1 MRDKQRPK
9 NFSILFDY
17 YGGEMLVETTQSY
30 DSVDDAKDA
39 LEGLKN
45 IPGFLLGYITPGQPK
60 TRLVFLCN
68 CAGGAVS
75 RTQKVVED
83 LTTELQ
89 PFHSL
94 TTAII
99 QYPRSAHEREQAHQN
114 AAHLRTLKG
123 AISDRRRNDTNA
135 LSVVIFEEVK
145 HLESINKLDHLTP
158 DSIQRTM
165 STWIATGLTPL
176 ENADLPTW

>member
-1 MRDKQRPK
+1 
-9 NFSILFDY
+9 
-17 YGGEMLVETTQSY
+17 MLVETTQY
-30 DSVDDAKDA
+30 HDSVEDAQDA

-45 IPGFLLGYITPGQPK
+45 IPGFLLGYMILGKPK
-60 TRLVFLCN
+60 TKLVFLCD

-83 LTTELQ
+83 LTTERTQVQ

-94 TTAII
+94 KTAII
-99 QYPRSAHEREQAHQN
+99 QCPRSAHEREQAQQN

-123 AISDRRRNDTNA
+123 AISDRRRNDTDA
-135 LSVVIFEEVK
+135 LSVVIFELVK
-145 HLESINKLDHLTP
+145 HLESINRLDDLTP

-165 STWIATGLTPL
+165 STWIVTGLTPT

>member
-1 MRDKQRPK
+1 
-9 NFSILFDY
+9 
-17 YGGEMLVETTQSY
+17 MLVETTQSY
-30 DSVDDAKDA
+30 DSVQDAQDS

-45 IPGFLLGYITPGQPK
+45 IPGFLLGYIIPAKPK

-68 CAGGAVS
+68 CAGGAVG

-83 LTTELQ
+83 LTTTEGTQVQ

-94 TTAII
+94 RTAII
-99 QYPRSAHEREQAHQN
+99 QYPRSAYEREQAQQN
-114 AAHLRTLKG
+114 AAHLQTLKDT
-123 AISDRRRNDTNA
+123 ISDRRRNDTDA
-135 LSVVIFEEVK
+135 LSVVIFELVK
-145 HLESINKLDHLTP
+145 YLESINRLDDLTP

-165 STWIATGLTPL
+165 STWIVTGLTPT

>member
-1 MRDKQRPK
+1 
-9 NFSILFDY
+9 
-17 YGGEMLVETTQSY
+17 MLVETTQSH
-30 DSVDDAKDA
+30 DSVEDAKDA

-45 IPGFLLGYITPGQPK
+45 IPGFLLGYITPGKPK

-75 RTQKVVED
+75 RTQKVVQD

-99 QYPRSAHEREQAHQN
+99 QYPRSAHQREQAQQN

-123 AISDRRRNDTNA
+123 AISDRRRTDAKA
-135 LSVVIFEEVK
+135 LSVVIFEDIK
-145 HLESINKLDHLTP
+145 HLESINRLDDLTP

-165 STWIATGLTPL
+165 STWIATGLTPT
-176 ENADLPTW
+176 ESADLPTW